1 MPREHQPARI
11 RKRNRVGLYRES
23 EGFIVPLEGM
33 GQHNPARGK
42 EPCFVHATKERRR
55 WGLPVLITPETI
67 RTLQRKLYRKAK
79 QEPSCRFHAL
89 YDKVYRADILEFAY
103 RLVRANKGSAGID
116 GVTFETIEEN
126 EGAPAF
132 IGELEEALRNKT
144 YKPDPVK
151 RVMIPKSDGSQRPL
165 GIPTIRDRVA
175 QMAAKLV
182 IEPIFEADFCE
193 TSYGFR
199 PKKSA
204 HNAVD
209 DVTYAMNI
217 GYTEVIDAD
226 LSKYFDTIPHA
237 NLMATV
243 AERICDGE
251 ILRLIQ
257 MWLKAPIM
265 EMDKDGTK
273 RNIGGG
279 KGNRKGTPQ
288 GGVIS
293 PLLSNLYLH
302 ILDRIW
308 ERNNLQHRLGARIV
322 RYADDIVI
330 LCRRNKSDKAMAVL
344 RQILERLKLALN
356 ETKTKIVNS
365 HKGKFDF
372 LGFTIWIAESRKNG
386 NLYSHVQPSKKALQA
401 IKDSVTAITQ
411 RKMTV
416 KPLEKIVTEVNA
428 TVRGWVGYFHFKN
441 CSKVL
446 THLRGHVEERLR
458 THLRKRHKVK
468 ARGTGYARY
477 GSQVLYGKY
486 GLYKVPTT
494 AGWKKA
500 HAV

>member
-1 MPREHQPARI
+1 M
-11 RKRNRVGLYRES
+11 L
-23 EGFIVPLEGM
+23 
-33 GQHNPARGK
+33 
-42 EPCFVHATKERRR
+42 T
-55 WGLPVLITPETI
+55 TPETI

-79 QEPSCRFHAL
+79 QEPACRFHAL

-116 GVTFETIEEN
+116 GVTFEAIEEN

-132 IGELEEALRNKT
+132 TGELEDALRNKT
-144 YKPDPVK
+144 YKPNPVK
-151 RVMIPKSDGSQRPL
+151 RVMIPKSDGNQRPL

-204 HNAVD
+204 HDAVD
-209 DVTYAMNI
+209 DVAYAMNT

-308 ERNNLQHRLGARIV
+308 ERKSLQQRLGARIV
-322 RYADDIVI
+322 RYADDIVL
-330 LCRRNKSDKAMAVL
+330 LCKRSKSGRVMTIF
-344 RQILERLKLALN
+344 RQILERLKLSLN
-356 ETKTKIVNS
+356 ETKTKIVNAFDE
-365 HKGKFDF
+365 KFEF
-372 LGFTIWIAESRKNG
+372 LGFSIWMGKGRKTRN
-386 NLYSHVQPSKKALQA
+386 YYPHVQPSKKALQK
-401 IKDSVTAITQ
+401 IKDRVTELTTRRRTI
-411 RKMTV
+411 MPLDWIV
-416 KPLEKIVTEVNA
+416 KEVNA
-428 TVRGWVGYFHFKN
+428 TVRGWAGYFHYRN
-441 CSKVL
+441 CSKAL
-446 THLRGHVEERLR
+446 GQIRSHVEERLI
-458 THLRKRHKVK
+458 THLRKRHKVRNRN
-468 ARGTGYARY
+468 AGYAKFPNRLLYERY
-477 GSQVLYGKY
+477 N
-486 GLYKVPTT
+486 LYKVPTT
-494 AGWKKA
+494 AVWTKA
-500 HAV
+500 HALQ

>member
-1 MPREHQPARI
+1 
-11 RKRNRVGLYRES
+11 
-23 EGFIVPLEGM
+23 M
-33 GQHNPARGK
+33 GI
-42 EPCFVHATKERRR
+42 ATM
-55 WGLPVLITPETI
+55 LTTPETI
-67 RTLQRKLYRKAK
+67 RTLQRKLYCKAK
-79 QEPSCRFHAL
+79 QEPACRFHAL
-89 YDKVYRADILEFAY
+89 YDKVYRADILSHAY
-103 RLVRANKGSAGID
+103 ALVRANKGSAGID
-116 GVTFETIEEN
+116 GVTFKDIEEN

-175 QMAAKLV
+175 QMATKLV

-204 HNAVD
+204 HDAVE
-209 DVTYAMNI
+209 DVTYAMNT

-237 NLMATV
+237 NLMAVV

-265 EMDKDGTK
+265 EQDKDGTK

-279 KGNRKGTPQ
+279 KGNCKGTPQ

-308 ERNNLQHRLGARIV
+308 ERKNLQQRLGARIV

-330 LCRRNKSDKAMAVL
+330 LCRRGKSEQAMTVL
-344 RQILERLKLALN
+344 RQILERLKLTLN
-356 ETKTKIVNS
+356 ESKTKIVNA
-365 HKGKFDF
+365 HKEKFYF
-372 LGFTIWIAESRKNG
+372 LGFSIWMAESSKSG
-386 NLYSHVQPSKKALQA
+386 NLYPHVQPSKKALKA
-401 IKDSVTAITQ
+401 IKDRVTVITH
-411 RKMTV
+411 RKMTA
-416 KPLEKIVTEVNA
+416 KPLEKIMTEVNA

-446 THLRGHVEERLR
+446 TNLKEHVEGRLQ
-458 THLRKRHKVK
+458 THLRKRHKIK
-468 ARGTGYARY
+468 DRGTG
-477 GSQVLYGKY
+477 GIKFSSQKLYGKY